1 LFKRRDRNV
10 LNVSVT
16 STVHRRGIWC
26 GLRPKIR
33 EGVRI
38 RSAIWLCAS
47 LFLSPLAGAHEDIL
61 RQIRMLEPQIAS
73 SPQNADLLLKRA
85 NLFRRHQEWER
96 ALSDLDRAAAAGAD
110 RGTISLARAQT
121 ELERKRPGAA
131 IEALDLANWNDSLP
145 PAAQLIRARANAAL
159 GRHAE
164 ADRDFAGA
172 LERLADARPDY
183 YLEWAGAVAA
193 SGEAAL
199 PSAISLLDAGLV
211 RFPGAVTLQERAVD
225 HERRLRRFAEA
236 VQRVEAILR
245 TPAASIHWRVVR
257 ADLLAESGRAGE
269 AAAAYRQAAEELR
282 KLPARRRSAPAM
294 QRLAVELNA
303 RVAALPT
310 ADKSAELS
318 KRSGDRPQ

>member
-1 LFKRRDRNV
+1 
-10 LNVSVT
+10 
-16 STVHRRGIWC
+16 
-26 GLRPKIR
+26 
-33 EGVRI
+33 
-38 RSAIWLCAS
+38 
-47 LFLSPLAGAHEDIL
+47 
-61 RQIRMLEPQIAS
+61 MLDPQIAA

-85 NLFRRHQEWER
+85 NLFRRHQEWDR
-96 ALSDLDRAAAAGAD
+96 ALSDLNRAAARGAD
-110 RGTISLARAQT
+110 RGTISLATAQI

-131 IEALDLANWNDSLP
+131 IEALDRANWKDSLP

-159 GRHAE
+159 GRRAE

-183 YLEWAGAVAA
+183 YLEWADAVAA

-199 PSAISLLDAGLV
+199 PSAISLLDAELV

-282 KLPARRRSAPAM
+282 KLPARRRSAPPCNASP
-294 QRLAVELNA
+294 LNSMHESPPC
-303 RVAALPT
+303 R
-310 ADKSAELS
+310 
-318 KRSGDRPQ
+318 G